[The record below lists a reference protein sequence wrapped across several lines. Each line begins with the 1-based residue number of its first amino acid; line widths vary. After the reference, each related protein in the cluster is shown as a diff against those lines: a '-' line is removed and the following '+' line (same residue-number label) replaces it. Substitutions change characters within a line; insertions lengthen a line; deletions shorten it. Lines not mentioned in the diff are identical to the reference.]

1 MIIFAKSSSKTST
14 TSDIIKFILLVNIV
28 KKETIYDRAYLF
40 IEYLNRKSGSVQPS
54 VISSSVIENIQ
65 NQTAIK
71 DKKLDSELLIWYA
84 DKLEI
89 GHFERNVAFI
99 TIQMAVD

>member
-1 MIIFAKSSSKTST
+1 MKKVTI
-14 TSDIIKFILLVNIV
+14 SDRV
-28 KKETIYDRAYLF
+28 YLF
-40 IEYLNRKSGSVQPS
+40 IEYLNQKSGSVQPS

-71 DKKLDSELLIWYA
+71 DKKLDAELLMLSA

-89 GHFERNVAFI
+89 GHLERNVASI
-99 TIQMAVD
+99 AIQMAVD